1 MLSLGRWMDL
11 STTEVLKS
19 KEIVTSKGVVLR
31 APPNAAAAAAAAAS
45 ASSPA
50 WIAAF
55 VASATAA
62 PGSLAVS
69 NSASS
74 RCKAR
79 MAGCAS
85 AVLGHCTW

>member
-1 MLSLGRWMDL
+1 M
-11 STTEVLKS
+11 V
-19 KEIVTSKGVVLR
+19 R
-31 APPNAAAAAAAAAS
+31 APPDAAAADHDAAS

-74 RCKAR
+74 CCRAR

>member
-1 MLSLGRWMDL
+1 MLSLGRWMDP

-19 KEIVTSKGVVLR
+19 KKIVTSKGVVVR
-31 APPNAAAAAAAAAS
+31 APPAAAAAAAAAS

-74 RCKAR
+74 RCRAR